1 MKRTKIIAT
10 LGPATNNKDVLK
22 RILEEGVDVIRL
34 NGSHYRSNENIK
46 QDVELVRETA
56 KELNKHTAIFFD
68 LQGPKIR
75 IGKFEKDGV
84 ILETG
89 QSFVIKADHDVLGTQ
104 DFCGLTT
111 PEIINDLNE
120 GEPVFIDDGNVRLF
134 IESIQGGSSLP
145 SHSRR

>member
-10 LGPATNNKDVLK
+10 LGPATNNSDTLK

-34 NGSHYRSNENIK
+34 NGSHYRSQENIK
-46 QDVELVRETA
+46 DDIELIRKTA
-56 KELNKHTAIFFD
+56 SSINKHTAIFLD

-75 IGKFEKDGV
+75 VGKFKKNGA

-89 QSFVIKADHDVLGTQ
+89 QQFIIKKDEDVIGTNQ
-104 DFCGLTT
+104 FCGLTT

-120 GEPVFIDDGNVRLF
+120 GEPIFIDDGNIRLL
-134 IESIQGGSSLP
+134 IDSIDDGNLVVV
-145 SHSRR
+145 